1 MNILSKLLLVGGV
14 NESGDP
20 SQTRI
25 ARANATIGLKDGKL
39 YFSAAGF
46 YQQSGGGVSSGIVQ
60 DSGELDISHFSKGDV
75 NISINLDDEI
85 WNAGYRFPSDIYQA
99 VAIAYYP
106 PDPTTIP
113 EAVFGQESWPS
124 EFDAPS
130 FADGGKKLAFVD
142 KDDDSRTYEYSI
154 AVNSPGGKRIVL
166 DPKIKN
172 GGQD

>member
-1 MNILSKLLLVGGV
+1 MNILSQLALVGSV
-14 NESGDP
+14 NETTDP
-20 SQTRI
+20 TQTRI
-25 ARANATIGLKDGKL
+25 ARANATIGLKNGQL

-75 NISINLDDEI
+75 DISINLDDEI

-106 PDPTTIP
+106 PNSTTTP
-113 EAVFGQESWPS
+113 PAVFGQQNWPS
-124 EFDAPS
+124 EFDAPNYT
-130 FADGGKKLAFVD
+130 DGGKKLTFVD
-142 KDDDSRTYEYSI
+142 KDDDSNTYEYSI
-154 AVNSPGGKRIVL
+154 AVNKPGGGRIVL